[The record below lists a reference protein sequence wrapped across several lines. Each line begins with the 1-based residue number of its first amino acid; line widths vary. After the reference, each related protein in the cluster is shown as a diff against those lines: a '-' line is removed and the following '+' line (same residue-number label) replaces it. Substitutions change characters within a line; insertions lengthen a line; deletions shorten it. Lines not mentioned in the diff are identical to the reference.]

1 MGWLDANEY
10 LLMEVAGRDRVDEV
24 TRTVHLAHPAGDRH
38 HGSEVTPCEL
48 RKRAPRFVGRLMCF
62 LLSPG

>member
-10 LLMEVAGRDRVDEV
+10 LLMEVVGRDRVDEIRRTV
-24 TRTVHLAHPAGDRH
+24 PMTRTSVERD
-38 HGSEVTPCEL
+38 VD
-48 RKRAPRFVGRLMCF
+48 APRKSDRPAWGLGGRLMCL